1 MFIYM
6 INKLK
11 VNMKILTYLLILA
24 CLFLIISCNSSLDI
38 SIEKDKVKQV
48 LYKYSEAW
56 HSKNIDLFSRLF
68 SNDADMIIFDG
79 NSPERFVGWI
89 AWKERL
95 QKHFSLFENVDIS
108 YEDVDI
114 KVSNSGEFSWLSCIA
129 NTKYT
134 YDGKP
139 GIMSGLRITWV
150 LEKRNKNWRIVHAH
164 YSFSKE

>member
-1 MFIYM
+1 MFICI
-6 INKLK
+6 INKLR
-11 VNMKILTYLLILA
+11 VNMKILTYLLMLA
-24 CLFLIISCNSSLDI
+24 CSFLLISCKNSSDI

-48 LYKYSEAW
+48 LYKYAEAW
-56 HSKNIDLFSRLF
+56 RSKNIDLFGRLF
-68 SNDADMIIFDG
+68 SKDADMIIFDG

-108 YEDVDI
+108 YEDIDI
-114 KVSNSGEFSWLSCIA
+114 KVSSSGEFSWLSCIA

-134 YDGKP
+134 NDGKL
-139 GIMSGLRITWV
+139 GIMSGLRMTWV
-150 LEKRNKNWRIVHAH
+150 LEKRNKNWLIVHSH